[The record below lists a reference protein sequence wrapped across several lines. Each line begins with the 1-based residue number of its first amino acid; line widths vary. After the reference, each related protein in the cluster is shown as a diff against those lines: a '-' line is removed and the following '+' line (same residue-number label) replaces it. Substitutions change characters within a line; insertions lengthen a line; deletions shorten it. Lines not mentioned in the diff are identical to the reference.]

1 VTDLALLRSSDFLR
15 KSTTKKAHPM
25 DEPTH
30 INLEH
35 LFDNLFALKD
45 RFENLGMTIK
55 DGKVCLADL
64 DEI

>member
-1 VTDLALLRSSDFLR
+1 
-15 KSTTKKAHPM
+15 M

-45 RFENLGMTIK
+45 RFENLGMAIK
-55 DGKVCLADL
+55 DDKVYLPDL
-64 DEI
+64 EDDSV